1 MALSGLWS
9 GLLRGDDESL
19 ETSVQISPAGR
30 TTYSYQDTEGVE
42 TVELTHR
49 GQQIQYVPPGG
60 GVVTVRVLD
69 VFSSATKCAHLIS
82 TSFERASG
90 GYLDQQYRSIAMQC
104 ELRGDMLAVTY
115 AETGETY
122 ISDLDM
128 MFGSGTNIRQFQG
141 LFEREPDEPQ

>member
-9 GLLRGDDESL
+9 GLLRGGDETL
-19 ETSVQISPAGR
+19 ETTVQISPAGR
-30 TTYSYQDTEGVE
+30 TTYAYQDTAGFES
-42 TVELTHR
+42 VELTHR

-60 GVVTVRVLD
+60 GVVTVQVLD
-69 VFSSATKCAHLIS
+69 VFSSASKCAHLIS
-82 TSFERASG
+82 WSFERAAG

-128 MFGSGTNIRQFQG
+128 MFGGDSSIRQLQG